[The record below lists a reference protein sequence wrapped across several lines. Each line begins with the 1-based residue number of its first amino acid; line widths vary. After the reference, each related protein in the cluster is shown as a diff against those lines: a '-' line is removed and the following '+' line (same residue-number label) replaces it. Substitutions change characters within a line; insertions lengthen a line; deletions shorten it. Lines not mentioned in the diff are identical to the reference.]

1 MTRQEHNS
9 YRLTGDCRSTTFA
22 AVSLGRRKLCLS
34 ERLSRVLEAQGS
46 KVRNVS
52 LASCLV
58 LCFLGQASGQS
69 AFIFPSS
76 VPVGTP
82 SALSE
87 PVTVTV
93 QSSGNL
99 ASVEIVT
106 QGIANSD
113 FIASGSNTCLPGFY
127 APAQTCTVSVG
138 FAPKYPGIRLGAILL
153 IAGDGHVMATQYLSA
168 VGTGSLSVMV
178 PGQINTL
185 AGDGCLSDGACLSSG
200 STPATQSALK
210 LPLGEATDAAGTLY
224 ISDTGGNRI
233 RKVDLAGNITTIAN
247 SSGVAGLSGDGGL
260 AVSAEINQPSA
271 IAIDG
276 AGNIIFADTGNNA
289 IREIN
294 AVTGNISTIAGTLGI
309 AGYNGD
315 GHTATSALLSS
326 PQGLAFDTSGNL
338 YIADTGNNCIREVNA
353 SSQNIATIAG
363 IGGEGLSEIG
373 RAHV

>member
-1 MTRQEHNS
+1 M
-9 YRLTGDCRSTTFA
+9 
-22 AVSLGRRKLCLS
+22 
-34 ERLSRVLEAQGS
+34 
-46 KVRNVS
+46 RNLS
-52 LASCLV
+52 LAGCLV
-58 LCFLGQASGQS
+58 VSFLGQALGQS

-76 VPVGTP
+76 VPVGGP
-82 SALSE
+82 SPLSE
-87 PVTVTV
+87 TVTVTI
-93 QSSGNL
+93 QSPGNL
-99 ASVEIVT
+99 HSVEILT
-106 QGIANSD
+106 QGVANLD
-113 FIASGSNTCLPGFY
+113 FIASGSNFCTQGLY
-127 APAQTCTVSVG
+127 VLRQTCTVSVG
-138 FAPKYPGIRLGAILL
+138 FAPRYPGVRLGAIVL
-153 IAGDGHVMATQYLSA
+153 IDDSGQVMATQYLSG

-185 AGDGCLSDGACLSSG
+185 AGDGCLNDGACLSSG

-247 SSGVAGLSGDGGL
+247 SNGIAGLSGDGGS
-260 AVSAEINQPSA
+260 ADFAEINQPSA

-276 AGNIIFADTGNNA
+276 AGNVIFADTGNNA

-294 AVTGNISTIAGTLGI
+294 AVTGNISTIAGTLGS
-309 AGYNGD
+309 AGHSGD
-315 GHTATSALLSS
+315 GSDAKSALLSS

-363 IGGEGLSEIG
+363 IGGEGF
-373 RAHV
+373 